1 MFFSNT
7 IYADIPK
14 KYLSLKNKIVNVR
27 YGPSSNSPIKYVYK
41 KIDFPI
47 KQIDKKENFR
57 RIIDIKKRYDVLSDL
72 NFEINKIFNKEGI
85 TIPFPQRD
93 IHIKDESKKK

>member
-1 MFFSNT
+1 MGFGDS
-7 IYADIPK
+7 
-14 KYLSLKNKIVNVR
+14 SLDFQLRVR
-27 YGPSSNSPIKYVYK
+27 IL
-41 KIDFPI
+41 
-47 KQIDKKENFR
+47 
-57 RIIDIKKRYDVLSDL
+57 DIKKRYDVLSDL